1 MFCIPEVLGN
11 LSSVVSR
18 HTWLL
23 IVLVIAA
30 GLQPLGCA
38 PTKPLERFEFGRLCM
53 GVQAKV
59 VVYGPDL
66 ESTQEAAAAAFH
78 RLNELDAMMSDY
90 RPESELSLL
99 SDNAGGT
106 WRHISPDLMSVFAHA
121 RRASEV
127 SDGAFDITVGP
138 AVKAWR
144 AARKSKVLPGEGE
157 LAAIRGLIDW
167 RGVELDTASR
177 MARVRNAGMRL
188 DLGGIAK
195 GYASEQAVRLLKSK
209 GFPSSMVALAGD
221 IAVGAPPPG
230 EEGWRVAVSA
240 GPKLEPIGAVLVHDA
255 SISTSGDTQQF
266 VVISGRRYSHIVDPR
281 TGLGTSPS
289 RAVTLIGQDGADV
302 DAAATACCIVDDSK
316 LTAIV
321 HAYPGMMAIVQ
332 DLEGDSTRTRVIASA
347 HGQEPQWVARRSPTG
362 SSIVPEGAKLN

>member
-1 MFCIPEVLGN
+1 MLCVPEVLGN
-11 LSSVVSR
+11 LSNCVSR
-18 HTWLL
+18 NAWLL
-23 IVLVIAA
+23 LLLVIAA
-30 GLQPLGCA
+30 GMQPIGCA
-38 PTKPLERFEFGRLCM
+38 RAKPLERFEFSRLCM

-90 RPESELSLL
+90 RPESELSAL
-99 SDNAGGT
+99 SDHAGGDG
-106 WRHISPDLMSVFAHA
+106 RIVSPDLLAVLTHA

-138 AVKAWR
+138 AVKLWR
-144 AARKSKVLPGEGE
+144 AARKSKELPGESE
-157 LAAIRGLIDW
+157 LAAIRALIDW
-167 RGVELDTASR
+167 RGVEVDTAR
-177 MARVRNAGMRL
+177 RTARVRTAGMRL

-209 GFPSSMVALAGD
+209 GFPRSMVALAGD

-230 EEGWRVAVSA
+230 ENGWRVAVSA
-240 GPKLEPIGAVLVHDA
+240 GPKLEPIGAVLVHDM

-266 VVISGRRYSHIVDPR
+266 VVIAGKRYSHIVDPR
-281 TGLGTSPS
+281 TGLGISPN
-289 RAVTLIGQDGADV
+289 RAVTLIGREGADV
-302 DAAATACCIVDDSK
+302 DAAATACCIVDDAK
-316 LTAIV
+316 LAMSV

-332 DLEGDSTRTRVIASA
+332 DVEGDSTRTRIIPSSN
-347 HGQEPQWVARRSPTG
+347 GQEPQWVARRSPPG
-362 SSIVPEGAKLN
+362 SSSVADPKSN